1 MDNFYPFLKDGS
13 LEGIPNNVDPNCYNG
28 WPLRYT
34 IIKEDKLSKKS
45 SKYLTLKMVMS
56 PWLKEWNS
64 YLDYINQYRNIN

>member
-1 MDNFYPFLKDGS
+1 MDIFYPYLKDGS

-34 IIKEDKLSKKS
+34 IIKEVKLSKKS

-56 PWLKEWNS
+56 P
-64 YLDYINQYRNIN
+64 